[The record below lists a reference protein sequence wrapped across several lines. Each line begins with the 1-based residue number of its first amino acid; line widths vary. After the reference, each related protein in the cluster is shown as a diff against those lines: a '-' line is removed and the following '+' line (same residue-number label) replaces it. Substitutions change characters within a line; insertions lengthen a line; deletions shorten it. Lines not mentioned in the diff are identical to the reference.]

1 MILFGYYAVKIGIV
15 ALRAGVRG
23 VAFNN
28 AGGFYNC
35 TDFKIVSCCRKF
47 LLGNKDFTTDGA
59 MLALGE
65 TGFGAGGSLS
75 FVNHFGVT
83 GGVDYFLLDKDFAA
97 SSTVFAFG
105 KTGFGAGR
113 LDRLIYNDVLMRFFN
128 DIVIE
133 NISAGFTGVRGIAV
147 NRTSRL
153 YNDNL
158 KGMTGCGN
166 VSRIKNFMTDGALN
180 VFCSAG

>member
-1 MILFGYYAVKIGIV
+1 
-15 ALRAGVRG
+15 
-23 VAFNN
+23 
-28 AGGFYNC
+28 
-35 TDFKIVSCCRKF
+35 
-47 LLGNKDFTTDGA
+47 

-105 KTGFGAGR
+105 ETGFGAGR
-113 LDRLIYNDVLMRFFN
+113 LDRLIYNDVLMRFFD

-133 NISAGFTGVRGIAV
+133 NISAGLTGVHGIAV